1 MPAAYDPT
9 KVIDLLIKYKNQ
21 VTALICIIIACAC
34 FMFGRM
40 SVHIPP
46 KKIVCEKEIQTAD
59 KLNAQ
64 LTKLRVDHI
73 QEIRETTDTAEKE
86 CQQRI
91 IKEVDDFKAK
101 SPTLDCRIA
110 KSIYP
115 QCKKKGLWK

>member
-1 MPAAYDPT
+1 MSAYDPT

-21 VTALICIIIACAC
+21 VTGLICIIIACAC

-46 KKIVCEKEIQTAD
+46 KKIVCEKEIETAD

-73 QEIRETTDTAEKE
+73 AEIRETTDTAEKE
-86 CQQRI
+86 CQSRI
-91 IKEVDDFKAK
+91 IKAVDEYKEK
-101 SPTLDCRIA
+101 SPSLDCRIA
-110 KSIYP
+110 KSLEK
-115 QCKKKGLWK
+115 QCRQKGLWK